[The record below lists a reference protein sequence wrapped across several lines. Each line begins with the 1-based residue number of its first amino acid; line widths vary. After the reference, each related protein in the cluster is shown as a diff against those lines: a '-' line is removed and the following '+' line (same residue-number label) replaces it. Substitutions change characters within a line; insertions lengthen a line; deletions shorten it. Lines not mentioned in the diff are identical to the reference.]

1 MSVIRWY
8 LATHHVGCHSCHVCS
23 PVSAVSPA
31 GAVYEVFA
39 FKFNLGHVSNA
50 VSLWLGMRPSDIFV
64 YVFFPPFLL
73 DLASRIDFYMLKKV
87 RCDRNVFGAGCQE
100 CV

>member
-1 MSVIRWY
+1 M
-8 LATHHVGCHSCHVCS
+8 
-23 PVSAVSPA
+23 
-31 GAVYEVFA
+31 YEVFA

-73 DLASRIDFYMLKKV
+73 DLASRLDFYMLKKV
-87 RCDRNVFGAGCQE
+87 CCSVIKRVWCWMQRLCLKMHVRPCLTNPMVQACAKTS
-100 CV
+100 VP